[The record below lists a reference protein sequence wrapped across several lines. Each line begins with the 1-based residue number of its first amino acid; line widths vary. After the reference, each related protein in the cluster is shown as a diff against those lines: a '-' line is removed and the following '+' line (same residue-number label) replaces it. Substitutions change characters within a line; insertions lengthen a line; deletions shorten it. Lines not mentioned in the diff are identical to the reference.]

1 MFGLD
6 LIFVAAG
13 AALVAVVAA
22 YIIGRRGGRKAEE
35 VRQTEA
41 RQEAVETA
49 RDIDRALD
57 GMTAEARREALARW
71 VR

>member
-6 LIFVAAG
+6 LIFVAGG
-13 AALVAVVAA
+13 AALVAVVTA
-22 YIIGRRGGRKAEE
+22 YVIGRRGGRKAEQA
-35 VRQTEA
+35 RQAEA
-41 RQEAVETA
+41 RHEAVETA

-57 GMTAEARREALARW
+57 GMTAEERREALARW